1 MLICYEQS
9 WCFLHNG
16 RSWWTS
22 VLRSRVSSISKQ
34 RQSRLRAFFLL
45 GNKADKSYP
54 SYMYVNVHL
63 RNSLKINVHSQL
75 TYSLFL
81 CSFFQSKLSFVTAVL
96 STKYKSQQ
104 YYCIAN
110 WLSFIN
116 HRTEI
121 KVTNWRWHTNMAL
134 LSFLLF
140 SFETDAPNFLSCA
153 PKIFSC
159 VPKILAVSLKI
170 YIWYQTQI

>member
-1 MLICYEQS
+1 MLICYEQN

-22 VLRSRVSSISKQ
+22 VLRSRVSSTSKQ
-34 RQSRLRAFFLL
+34 RQSRLRAFFLP
-45 GNKADKSYP
+45 GRKADKSYP

-63 RNSLKINVHSQL
+63 RNSLKINVHSQS

-81 CSFFQSKLSFVTAVL
+81 CFFFQCKLSLVTTVL

-116 HRTEI
+116 HRSEI

-134 LSFLLF
+134 LSFSVF